1 MGNIINVFK
10 TRSLRCIELTLSKS
24 TAHNE
29 LQKAPV
35 NEDWASKTRSAQSAK
50 KKKKKDKKFG
60 TIRTVGY
67 PKAYIQQSKDS
78 HLIFGEK
85 EKGERRG
92 RCSTP

>member
-10 TRSLRCIELTLSKS
+10 TRSPRCIELTLSKS

-50 KKKKKDKKFG
+50 KKKTKSLVPSGQWD
-60 TIRTVGY
+60 I
-67 PKAYIQQSKDS
+67 PKPTYSS
-78 HLIFGEK
+78 
-85 EKGERRG
+85 
-92 RCSTP
+92 